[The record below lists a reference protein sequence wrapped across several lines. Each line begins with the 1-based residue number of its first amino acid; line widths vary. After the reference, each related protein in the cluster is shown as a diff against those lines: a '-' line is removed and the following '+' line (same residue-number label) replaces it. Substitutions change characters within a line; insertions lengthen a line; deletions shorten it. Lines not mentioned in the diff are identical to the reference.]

1 MLYNI
6 LSKHIANALC
16 VDVLTC
22 SLNKSLCVKMFVR
35 GAVRN

>member
-6 LSKHIANALC
+6 LSEHIANALC

-22 SLNKSLCVKMFVR
+22 LLNKSLCVKMFVR
-35 GAVRN
+35 GIVRN

>member
-6 LSKHIANALC
+6 LSEYIANALC

-22 SLNKSLCVKMFVR
+22 LLNKSLCVKMFVR